1 MPLNETFKS
10 PWFVKGDIDG
20 FFGLA
25 IDNLIQFLLIA
36 TLCPIIA
43 GIPAA
48 FVYSRVLP
56 GAALSV
62 LIGNIFY
69 SWQAHRLALK
79 EKRHDVTAL
88 PYGINTVSLFAYL
101 IFIMGPVYRET
112 GSYDLAWKAGLL
124 ACLGSGIIEFS
135 GAFIFNF
142 LRRITPRAALLST
155 LAGIAITFISMDFAF
170 KTFEKPVIAML
181 PLAIILVQY
190 FSKIRFPFGL
200 PGGLVALGAGTIL
213 AWSLG
218 VMDTGAVRV
227 AASEV
232 GFQAPRFTG
241 PELFSVLKS
250 EYLYRFLSI
259 IIPMGLFNVI
269 GSVQNL
275 ESAEAA
281 GDRYETV
288 APLAVNGLGSM
299 LASFFGSCFPTTIY
313 IGHPGWKGLG
323 ARTGYSTLNGIF
335 FTGIA
340 LFGCVSLINKVVPM
354 EAGIAIVLWIGI
366 VIAAQA
372 YQTTPR
378 AHAPAVVVGL
388 FPAFAA
394 WGLNILKQGY
404 AGASTT
410 LGAEVAKGIPI
421 NGFSGIAALES
432 GFIFT
437 SMILAAVSVFLIER
451 KFFRAAFWSLAAA
464 ALSFFGVIHS
474 FAYVGNETIQVY
486 GWNVGGR
493 FSFGYLCF
501 TAVFV
506 LFGLWWRRQEK
517 KDFTEHLLAE

>member
-1 MPLNETFKS
+1 MNETFKS

-36 TLCPIIA
+36 TLCPLIA
-43 GIPAA
+43 GIPAS
-48 FVYSRVLP
+48 FVYARILP

-62 LIGNIFY
+62 VFGNIFY
-69 SWQAHRLALK
+69 SWQAHRLAMK
-79 EKRHDVTAL
+79 EKRRDVTAL

-112 GSYDLAWKAGLL
+112 GSFDLAWKAGLL
-124 ACLGSGIIEFS
+124 ACLGSGIIEFG
-135 GAFIFNF
+135 GAFVVDA
-142 LRRITPRAALLST
+142 LRRVTPRAALLST

-170 KTFEKPVIAML
+170 QTFEKPLLAML
-181 PLAIILVQY
+181 PLAIILIQY
-190 FSKIRFPFGL
+190 FSKVRFPLGL
-200 PGGLVALGAGTIL
+200 PGGLVAVVAGSIL
-213 AWSLG
+213 AWALG
-218 VMDTGAVRV
+218 VMDAGAVRT
-227 AASEV
+227 AAAEV
-232 GFQAPRFTG
+232 GFKAPRFAG
-241 PELFSVLKS
+241 GELFSAFKS
-250 EYLYRFLSI
+250 EYIYRYLSV

-281 GDRYETV
+281 GDRYETM

-299 LASFFGSCFPTTIY
+299 LACFFGSCFPTTIY

-323 ARTGYSTLNGIF
+323 ARTGYSILNGVF
-335 FTGIA
+335 FSVIA
-340 LFGCVSLINKVVPM
+340 LFGCVNLINKIVPM
-354 EAGIAIVLWIGI
+354 EAGIAIVLWIGV

-372 YQTTPR
+372 YQATPR

-394 WGLNILKQGY
+394 WGMNLLKRGY
-404 AGASTT
+404 
-410 LGAEVAKGIPI
+410 LGAGTTMSAEAAKGVPI
-421 NGFSGIAALES
+421 NGFMGMAALES

-451 KFFRAAFWSLAAA
+451 DFLKAAFWSLAAGV
-464 ALSFFGVIHS
+464 LSFFGVIHS
-474 FAYVGNETIQVY
+474 FAFVGNETIQVY

-493 FSFGYLCF
+493 FAFGYLCF
-501 TAVFV
+501 TAVFM
-506 LFGLWWRRQEK
+506 LFYVWQRRRRRKGLPEELM
-517 KDFTEHLLAE
+517 TE

>member
-1 MPLNETFKS
+1 MNETFKA

-36 TLCPIIA
+36 TLCPLVA

-62 LIGNIFY
+62 IFGNLFY
-69 SWQAHRLALK
+69 SWQAHRLAVR
-79 EKRHDVTAL
+79 ERRRDVTAL

-112 GSYDLAWKAGLL
+112 GNYELAWKAGML
-124 ACLGSGIIEFS
+124 ACLGSGIIEFG
-135 GAFIFNF
+135 GAFVFNF

-170 KTFEKPVIAML
+170 QTFEKPLVAML
-181 PLAIILVQY
+181 PLAIILIQY

-200 PGGLVALGAGTIL
+200 PGGLVAVAAGSIL
-213 AWSLG
+213 AWTLG
-218 VMDTGAVRV
+218 VMDAGAVG
-227 AASEV
+227 AAAAEV
-232 GFQAPRFTG
+232 GFKAPRFSG
-241 PELFSVLKS
+241 PELFSVFKS
-250 EYLYRFLSI
+250 EYIYRYLSV

-281 GDRYETV
+281 GDRYETA
-288 APLAVNGLGSM
+288 APLAVNGLGSI
-299 LASFFGSCFPTTIY
+299 LACFFGSCFPTTIY

-323 ARTGYSTLNGIF
+323 ARTGYSIMNGVF
-335 FTGIA
+335 FAALA
-340 LFGCVSLINKVVPM
+340 LFGCVNLINRIVPM
-354 EAGIAIVLWIGI
+354 EAGIAIVLWIGV

-372 YQTTPR
+372 YQATPK

-394 WGLNILKQGY
+394 WGMNLLKRGY
-404 AGASTT
+404 FGAGTT
-410 LGAEVAKGIPI
+410 MSAEVAKGVPI
-421 NGFSGIAALES
+421 NGFMGMAALES
-432 GFIFT
+432 GFIFA
-437 SMILAAVSVFLIER
+437 SMILAAISVFLIER
-451 KFFRAAFWSLAAA
+451 EFIKAAFWSLAAT
-464 ALSFFGVIHS
+464 ALAFFGVIHS
-474 FAYVGNETIQVY
+474 YAFVGNETIQVY
-486 GWNVGGR
+486 GWAVGAK
-493 FSFGYLCF
+493 FAFGYVCF
-501 TAVFV
+501 AAVF
-506 LFGLWWRRQEK
+506 LFFHWWRRERRK
-517 KDFTEHLLAE
+517 RGLPEDLLGD